1 MKLNHSHIM
10 NEDYLHKPQRKH
22 AIALHK
28 LYTLEKLN
36 VPSVEQILIH
46 RISLSKYFDDFLK
59 DLDEYETNYDEMNE
73 EMAMC
78 NFLGIDYDG
87 IIPYNPN
94 ERCDF

>member
-28 LYTLEKLN
+28 LYTLENLH

-46 RISLSKYFDDFLK
+46 RISLTKYFEDFLK
-59 DLDEYETNYDEMNE
+59 DFVDPNEDEMIE
-73 EMAMC
+73 DMAMC
-78 NFLGIDYDG
+78 DFLGIDYDD
-87 IIPYNPN
+87 IVPYDPHEN
-94 ERCDF
+94 RFKFH